1 MRDFGIQNLKFF
13 IIDSGNWESYTEMEK
28 KQNYVEKQEKRIIMK
43 NWQKLLAVFS
53 VLFLCISVGITG
65 FSALEVLGAQ
75 KKALKCE
82 EEMGTLIAAEKS
94 IQESE
99 AAAAEAEEQKNLEK
113 DALKNITENRKDETE
128 ITETET
134 EEILLEEISSNGH
147 VVGIDPGH
155 QGSWVD
161 MSAQEP
167 NAPGSST
174 LKTKC
179 TVGTTGRFTGV
190 PEYELNL
197 DISLA
202 LRDELVS
209 RGYEVIMTREDH
221 DTAISNAERAQKV
234 SEEGGEIYVRIH
246 ANGSDSSSVSGALGM
261 CQSPQNPYVGDLYED
276 SYRLTESILNS
287 YCEETGFG
295 NLGIQYYDNM
305 TGINWSSVPVTILEM
320 GFMTNEQDDY
330 AMQDPEMQIKMVQG
344 IADGIDAYFEV
355 EN

>member
-1 MRDFGIQNLKFF
+1 
-13 IIDSGNWESYTEMEK
+13 
-28 KQNYVEKQEKRIIMK
+28 MK
-43 NWQKLLAVFS
+43 NWQKILAIFS
-53 VLFLCISVGITG
+53 VLVLCISVGVSA

-82 EEMGTLIAAEKS
+82 KEAGKLMIAENS
-94 IQESE
+94 IGESE
-99 AAAAEAEEQKNLEK
+99 DDFRTELEVQTEQQTEEAGE
-113 DALKNITENRKDETE
+113 TENVVSELETSESKKNE
-128 ITETET
+128 IKEN
-134 EEILLEEISSNGH
+134 ILEEITLNGH

-167 NAPGSST
+167 NGPGSAT
-174 LKTKC
+174 YKTKC
-179 TVGTTGRFTGV
+179 TVGTTGRFTQV

-197 DISLA
+197 EISLA
-202 LRDELVS
+202 LRDELIS
-209 RGYEVIMTREDH
+209 RGYQVIMTREDH

-246 ANGSDSSSVSGALGM
+246 ANGSDDSSVSGALGM
-261 CQSPQNPYVGDLYED
+261 SPSPDNPYVAHLYED
-276 SYRLTESILNS
+276 SYRLSECILNN
-287 YCEETGFG
+287 YCETTGFR

-320 GFMTNEQDDY
+320 GFMTNESDDY
-330 AMQDPEMQIKMVQG
+330 AMQDAQMQEKMVKG
-344 IADGIDAYFEV
+344 IADGIDRYFEV

>member
-75 KKALKCE
+75 KKVLKCE

-99 AAAAEAEEQKNLEK
+99 AEKN
-113 DALKNITENRKDETE
+113 
-128 ITETET
+128 
-134 EEILLEEISSNGH
+134 LLEEISSNGH

-174 LKTKC
+174 MKTKC

-197 DISLA
+197 EISLA

-246 ANGSDSSSVSGALGM
+246 ANGSDSTSVSGALGM

-344 IADGIDAYFEV
+344 IANGIDTYFEV

>member
-94 IQESE
+94 IQER
-99 AAAAEAEEQKNLEK
+99 EAEKN
-113 DALKNITENRKDETE
+113 
-128 ITETET
+128 
-134 EEILLEEISSNGH
+134 LLEEISSNGH

-174 LKTKC
+174 MKTKC

-197 DISLA
+197 EISLA

-209 RGYEVIMTREDH
+209 RGYEVIMTRENH

-246 ANGSDSSSVSGALGM
+246 ANGSDSTSVSGALGM

-344 IADGIDAYFEV
+344 IANGIDTYFEV

>member
-1 MRDFGIQNLKFF
+1 
-13 IIDSGNWESYTEMEK
+13 
-28 KQNYVEKQEKRIIMK
+28 MK
-43 NWQKLLAVFS
+43 NWQKILAVFS
-53 VLFLCISVGITG
+53 VLVLCLTMGINT
-65 FSALEVLGAQ
+65 FSAVDVVRSQ

-82 EEMGTLIAAEKS
+82 NEMESLTMAEKN
-94 IQESE
+94 IKESE
-99 AAAAEAEEQKNLEK
+99 ATARKEPE
-113 DALKNITENRKDETE
+113 TENRGQTEGLIEDLSLETE
-128 ITETET
+128 VET
-134 EEILLEEISSNGH
+134 EETILEEITLNGH
-147 VVGIDPGH
+147 IVGIDPGH

-167 NAPGSST
+167 NGPGST
-174 LKTKC
+174 TYKTKC

-202 LRDELVS
+202 LREELVS
-209 RGYEVIMTREDH
+209 RGYQVIMTREDH

-234 SEEGGEIYVRIH
+234 AAEGGEIYVRIH

-261 CQSPQNPYVGDLYED
+261 TPSPQNPYVAHLYED
-276 SYRLTESILNS
+276 SYRLTECILND
-287 YCEETGFG
+287 YCTATGFG

-320 GFMTNEQDDY
+320 GFMTNEGDDY
-330 AMQDPEMQIKMVQG
+330 AMQDPSMQEKMVQG
-344 IADGIDAYFEV
+344 IANGIDRYFEV

>member
-28 KQNYVEKQEKRIIMK
+28 EQNYVEKQEKRIIMK

-99 AAAAEAEEQKNLEK
+99 NAETAEGTDNGLEEAK
-113 DALKNITENRKDETE
+113 SGVNETE
-128 ITETET
+128 EFTESLTET
-134 EEILLEEISSNGH
+134 EENLLEEISSNGH

-174 LKTKC
+174 MKTKC

-197 DISLA
+197 EISLA

-209 RGYEVIMTREDH
+209 RGYEVIMTRENH

-246 ANGSDSSSVSGALGM
+246 ANGSDSTSVSGALGM

-344 IADGIDAYFEV
+344 IANGIDTYFEV